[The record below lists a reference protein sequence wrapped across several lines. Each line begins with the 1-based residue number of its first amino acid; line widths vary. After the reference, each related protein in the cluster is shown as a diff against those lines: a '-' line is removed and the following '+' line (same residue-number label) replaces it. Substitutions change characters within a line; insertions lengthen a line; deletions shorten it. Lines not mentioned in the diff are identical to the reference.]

1 MSNRPQIFEQL
12 TLRHICGRPVQPRRA
27 TGPGLLRVAIVAII
41 AVSASFILSANTN
54 SAAAQ
59 AYPNMSCSQLWFARN
74 QIFANRGF
82 CFKTQRARSVFGRGC
97 FAPFGRLRGFERRE
111 VSRIR
116 RWERRRGC

>member
-1 MSNRPQIFEQL
+1 
-12 TLRHICGRPVQPRRA
+12 
-27 TGPGLLRVAIVAII
+27 
-41 AVSASFILSANTN
+41 
-54 SAAAQ
+54 
-59 AYPNMSCSQLWFARN
+59 MSCSQLWFARN